1 MAFAEADDPPVFVV
15 DILDNIGD
23 LVIGSTVLGMVREI
37 AKALGKRL
45 QRSGTGTTSLN
56 QDGDEMSIAGDDGDA
71 NYDQEVEMEDYDGAD
86 DNNDDD
92 DDDFSEYDDDV
103 DDPYFGLGYPQPQQG
118 RGEMSPRQ
126 LILLQRVK
134 RDILKVH
141 EAGYKVGLVDGLGR
155 DSVQG
160 VISISIRASKLG
172 LSEQV
177 MEAWDLDHHEY
188 LVLLIRYGTPYEP
201 LEQVLQ
207 MPASQSP
214 ARFAIGKCAQHK
226 PSVRQAMAAFP
237 DLNHVDLG
245 QEAAQPEADEDQA
258 TFQKVFISN
267 SLDQFMNES
276 FVSLVKLRDLESI
289 SWDAANQLLIS
300 KVGLGI
306 GLGHGL
312 ESVSTPSSAVHGE
325 THTGESLDGPATPQS
340 PDRGT
345 GAPDHLLEVD
355 CEHGRSLPLVAM
367 QFVMRY
373 FMRCTEFCLRCHRKL
388 PDDFEA
394 LRPYVCDNPLCLF
407 QYMAMGLGPSIEHE
421 ILTQPYVVDLLV
433 SLCYASVHP
442 MGNNRSSRPSASTT
456 QASSYSIR
464 TFPVGLHLQVP
475 HIPDGDD
482 EVGLKVKA
490 RISGTAARL
499 TVGSENPA
507 IAGIS
512 PASWVAFRPCNKTLD
527 GGQVRHAIVRRVH
540 PAMRDEVEIEVD
552 ITGCSAKGWTSSTS
566 YVGPAFASTFGL
578 SATTQ
583 TVPASTSNAF
593 DADLFCYDTDFD
605 SMPEDKKGPA
615 MRHVLD
621 TLPSILQIKE
631 YLTSHPHT
639 SLRSMERISPA
650 AASLLQWIVSSN
662 RSCIFQIDQPGHQTH
677 GLAAPSAALVDL
689 APEEGLVT
697 PLEGEETTNKVTGSQ
712 AFNSRPKSRKGRKH
726 SPGRVRDRAA
736 ERIPGM
742 EDWVQFKFAQG
753 SREKELRFARA
764 LQETATR
771 KELTDYPTIFAW
783 HGSPPANWH
792 SIVRTGLDFE
802 DTRTGRAFGNG
813 VYFSS
818 NLSTSQ
824 MYASSSYTS
833 WPNSVLQVSC
843 CLSLNEIIN
852 APDEFVSNYPHFVV
866 SQLDWHQCRYLF
878 VSHRSPARAP
888 VSPSSR
894 AHRLNRTTLG
904 QPGNSIPLPMP
915 TVAEPITPSVSSD
928 DALYHR
934 QAPGLEILG
943 QDEEPIRIPLAAIPR
958 RNVNS
963 SLTRLREEVEEQAT
977 RVSTRVSGDESD
989 ESDEDLLDVGYL
1001 MPDEE
1006 SGDGGEKI
1014 VPRLEKPLVRRP
1026 DPIPRLPTP
1035 GTPALTGEYATDFRP
1050 GTLDL
1055 STLPRL
1061 GEPSWATDMATKQL
1075 GRDLSAL
1082 EKVQAKTPL
1091 HELGW
1096 YIDFESVTNLYQ
1108 WIVEF
1113 HTFEA
1118 ELPLAQDMK
1127 KACVTSIVLEI
1138 RFPRAYPFEPP
1149 FVRVIRPRFLPFTMG
1164 GGGHVTGG
1172 GAVCMELLTTSGWSP
1187 ANSMESVLLQVRLA
1201 MCSLEPKPGRLRSVV
1216 PSPDPHINSD
1226 YTVGEAISAY
1236 TRSAE
1241 AHGWE
1246 VPADFH
1252 QTAAGV

>member
-1 MAFAEADDPPVFVV
+1 MAFADTDDPPVFII
-15 DILDNIGD
+15 DILDKIGD
-23 LVIGSTVLGMVREI
+23 LVIGSTILGMVREI

-45 QRSGTGTTSLN
+45 RRNAAETTSPD
-56 QDGDEMSIAGDDGDA
+56 QDGDDMSIAEDDSHANDEQDA
-71 NYDQEVEMEDYDGAD
+71 EMDDYDDA
-86 DNNDDD
+86 DDD
-92 DDDFSEYDDDV
+92 DDANDNERDDDDYDFSDYDDDDV
-103 DDPYFGLGYPQPQQG
+103 DDSYFGLGSAQAQER

-126 LILLQRVK
+126 LVLLQRVK

-141 EAGYKVGLVDGLGR
+141 EAGYKVGLVQGLGR

-160 VISISIRASKLG
+160 IISISIRASKLG

-188 LVLLIRYGTPYEP
+188 LVLLIQYRTQYEP
-201 LEQVLQ
+201 LERVLQ
-207 MPASQSP
+207 LPASQSP

-226 PSVRQAMAAFP
+226 PSLRQAMAAFP
-237 DLNHVDLG
+237 DLNHVDHDK
-245 QEAAQPEADEDQA
+245 ETADPEADEGQA

-289 SWDAANQLLIS
+289 SWDAANELLNS
-300 KVGLGI
+300 KMGLGI

-312 ESVSTPSSAVHGE
+312 ESASAPSSAVDGE
-325 THTGESLDGPATPQS
+325 THTRESQDGPATPQS
-340 PDRGT
+340 PECGT

-442 MGNNRSSRPSASTT
+442 MGTNGNFRSTSSTT
-456 QASSYSIR
+456 TASPFPIR

-475 HIPDGDD
+475 HLPDEDG
-482 EVGLKVKA
+482 EVGLKVKV
-490 RISGTAARL
+490 RMFGTTAHL
-499 TVGSENPA
+499 TLGIENPV
-507 IAGIS
+507 ITSIS
-512 PASWVAFRPCNKTLD
+512 PASWVAFRACNRTFD

-540 PAMRDEVEIEVD
+540 PATGDLEVEIS
-552 ITGCSAKGWTSSTS
+552 GSSAKGWTSSTS
-566 YVGPAFASTFGL
+566 YVGPAFASTFPQ
-578 SATTQ
+578 SAATQ
-583 TVPASTSNAF
+583 TFPSSSTVGF
-593 DADLFCYDTDFD
+593 DADLFCYDADFD
-605 SMPEDKKGPA
+605 SMPDAKKNQA

-621 TLPSILQIKE
+621 TLPSIPQIKE

-662 RSCIFQIDQPGHQTH
+662 RSCIFQIDRPGHSPQS
-677 GLAAPSAALVDL
+677 LAAPSAELVGL

-697 PLEGEETTNKVTGSQ
+697 PLEGEEAIHDDIGFQ
-712 AFNSRPKSRKGRKH
+712 ALDSGPKSRKRRK
-726 SPGRVRDRAA
+726 SPPSRDRDRAA
-736 ERIPGM
+736 ECIPGM

-764 LQETATR
+764 LQETAAR

-783 HGSPPANWH
+783 HGSSLANWH
-792 SIVRTGLDFE
+792 SIVRTGLDFQ
-802 DTRTGRAFGNG
+802 DTRTGRAYGDG
-813 VYFSS
+813 VYFSRF
-818 NLSTSQ
+818 LATSQ
-824 MYASSSYTS
+824 NYASSSFTS
-833 WPNSVLQVSC
+833 WPSSVLEVSC

-852 APDEFVSNYPHFVV
+852 APDEFVSRTPHFVV

-878 VSHRSPARAP
+878 VSHRSATRGH
-888 VSPSSR
+888 VSPITR
-894 AHRLNRTTLG
+894 TKRLTRTILG
-904 QPGNSIPLPMP
+904 RSIPPLSLP
-915 TVAEPITPSVSSD
+915 VAPSVGSD

-934 QAPGLEILG
+934 QAPGLELLD
-943 QDEEPIRIPLAAIPR
+943 QDEELIRIPLAAIPR
-958 RNVNS
+958 RNVNP
-963 SLTRLREEVEEQAT
+963 SLTRRGEAAEEQAAH
-977 RVSTRVSGDESD
+977 VSDD
-989 ESDEDLLDVGYL
+989 ESDEDLQDISYL
-1001 MPDEE
+1001 VSDEE
-1006 SGDGGEKI
+1006 SGDAEEN
-1014 VPRLEKPLVRRP
+1014 VVTRLEKTLVERE

-1035 GTPALTGEYATDFRP
+1035 GTPAVAGECAAGFRP
-1050 GTLDL
+1050 GTLDT

-1082 EKVQAKTPL
+1082 QKVQAKTPL

-1096 YIDFESVTNLYQ
+1096 YIDFEGVTNLYQ
-1108 WIVEF
+1108 WVVEY
-1113 HTFEA
+1113 HTFET

-1127 KACVTSIVLEI
+1127 RAGVTSIVLEI

-1201 MCSLEPKPGRLRSVV
+1201 MCSVEPTPGRLRSVV
-1216 PSPDPHINSD
+1216 PSPDPHVDSD

-1236 TRSAE
+1236 RRSAE
-1241 AHGWE
+1241 AHGWK